1 MRELK
6 PYRTVAGAK
15 AALDNGGR
23 FYNLLAMADDN
34 RISKAELNKAAGVF
48 RSQQRAFLFL
58 HMALVDLTESQRAEV
73 VSLLD
78 PPLAKRYKS
87 HGPRRLKASEMTSEK
102 AGQLVVVEG
111 YPRFYNRQ
119 TQRAVV
125 PMMVGK
131 VMMAVPVEVHYDG
144 YQLFETPNAKGT
156 PGYLVVKRPRA
167 MLAESF
173 TRFGGVTRPYRFED
187 ASGKHSVVFLE
198 PLYFTAIGLVPHLPA
213 DVVR

>member
-1 MRELK
+1 VRELK

-23 FYNLLAMADDN
+23 FYNLLSMADDD
-34 RISKAELNKAAGVF
+34 RISKAELNRAAGVF
-48 RSQQRAFLFL
+48 RGEQRAFLFL

-78 PPLAKRYKS
+78 SPLAKRYER
-87 HGPRRLKASEMTSEK
+87 HGPRRLKASEMTGASN

-111 YPRFYNRQ
+111 YPRFYKRE
-119 TQRAVV
+119 TQRTVV

-131 VMMAVPVEVHYDG
+131 VMMPVPVEVHYDG

-156 PGYLVVKRPRA
+156 PGYLFVKHPRA
-167 MLAESF
+167 MLAGSF
-173 TRFGGVTRPYRFED
+173 TRFGGVGRPHRSED
-187 ASGKHSVVFLE
+187 ASGGHSVVLLE
-198 PLYFTAIGLVPHLPA
+198 PLYFTALGG
-213 DVVR
+213 

>member
-1 MRELK
+1 M
-6 PYRTVAGAK
+6 AGAK

-23 FYNLLAMADDN
+23 FYNLLAMADDS

-48 RSQQRAFLFL
+48 RSEQRAFLFL
-58 HMALVDLTESQRAEV
+58 HMALVDMTESQRAEV

-87 HGPRRLKASEMTSEK
+87 HGPRRLKASEMTSESK
-102 AGQLVVVEG
+102 AGQADG

-131 VMMAVPVEVHYDG
+131 VMIPVPVEVHYDG
-144 YQLFETPNAKGT
+144 YQLYETPNAKGT

-167 MLAESF
+167 MLGESF
-173 TRFGGVTRPYRFED
+173 TRFGGVMRPYSFED
-187 ASGKHSVVFLE
+187 ASGKH
-198 PLYFTAIGLVPHLPA
+198 FTALS
-213 DVVR
+213 

>member
-6 PYRTVAGAK
+6 PYQTLAGAK

-48 RSQQRAFLFL
+48 RSEQSAFLFL
-58 HMALVDLTESQRAEV
+58 HMALTDLAADQQSEV
-73 VSLLD
+73 LSLLD

-87 HGPRRLKASEMTSEK
+87 HGPRRLAASAMASEAK

-111 YPRFYNRQ
+111 YPRFYTRK
-119 TQRAVV
+119 THRAVV

-131 VMMAVPVEVHYDG
+131 VMVMLPVEQHYDA
-144 YQLFETPNAKGT
+144 YELFATPDAKGT
-156 PGYLVVKRPRA
+156 PASLVVKRPRA
-167 MLAESF
+167 MLVESR
-173 TRFGGVTRPYRFED
+173 TRFGGAIRPYTFED
-187 ASGKHSVVFLE
+187 SSGKHSGVFLE
-198 PLYFTAIGLVPHLPA
+198 PLYFTALSP
-213 DVVR
+213 

>member
-48 RSQQRAFLFL
+48 RSEQRAFLFL

-87 HGPRRLKASEMTSEK
+87 HGPRRLKASEMASEK

-111 YPRFYNRQ
+111 YPRFYKRQ

-125 PMMVGK
+125 PMMAGK
-131 VMMAVPVEVHYDG
+131 VMMMVPVQVHYDG
-144 YQLFETPNAKGT
+144 YVLFETPNAKGT
-156 PGYLVVKRPRA
+156 PGSLVVKRPRA
-167 MLAESF
+167 MLAESL
-173 TRFGGVTRPYRFED
+173 TRFGGVMRPYSFED
-187 ASGKHSVVFLE
+187 SSGKHSGVFLE
-198 PLYFTAIGLVPHLPA
+198 PLYFTAPS
-213 DVVR
+213 

>member
-1 MRELK
+1 M
-6 PYRTVAGAK
+6 AGAK

-23 FYNLLAMADDN
+23 FYNLLAMADDS

-48 RSQQRAFLFL
+48 RSAQRAFLFL

-78 PPLAKRYKS
+78 PPLAERYKS
-87 HGPRRLKASEMTSEK
+87 HGPRRLKASEMTSESK
-102 AGQLVVVEG
+102 PGQPVVVDG

-131 VMMAVPVEVHYDG
+131 VMIPVPVEVHYDG

-167 MLAESF
+167 MLGESF
-173 TRFGGVTRPYRFED
+173 TRFGGVMRPYSFAD

-198 PLYFTAIGLVPHLPA
+198 PLYFTALS
-213 DVVR
+213 

>member
-15 AALDNGGR
+15 ASLDNGGR

-48 RSQQRAFLFL
+48 RSEQQAFLFL
-58 HMALVDLTESQRAEV
+58 HMALVDLAESQRAEV

-78 PPLAKRYKS
+78 PPLAKRFKS
-87 HGPRRLKASEMTSEK
+87 HGPRRLKASEMTSESK

-111 YPRFYNRQ
+111 YPRFDNRQ
-119 TQRAVV
+119 TQRAVI

-131 VMMAVPVEVHYDG
+131 VMMMVPVEVHYDG
-144 YQLFETPNAKGT
+144 YQLFETPNSKGT

-173 TRFGGVTRPYRFED
+173 TRFGGVMRPYSFKD
-187 ASGKHSVVFLE
+187 ASGKHSVFLE
-198 PLYFTAIGLVPHLPA
+198 PLYFTEPS
-213 DVVR
+213 